1 MRRARI
7 KLIYIVYGLLGCLA
21 IGYMYWDTQIHD
33 TGTGGS
39 SGGNLAELLIVGTD
53 PGFKPFEYKEGQQIV
68 GFDIDLSRQIAKDLG
83 KRIKVEEMAFDGLL
97 PALQAGR
104 IDMIIAG
111 MTVTPDR
118 AKNAAFS
125 DPYYSATQ
133 RVMVRR
139 DHQRIKTVA
148 DLAGTRIGVQLGTTG
163 DNLAHGIQGAQVV
176 QLPSTASVAQEIS
189 AGKIDAGILDD
200 GPATQYLATNP
211 HLMVLPQR
219 LSSEDYAI
227 ALRKSDTT
235 LRQQINKSI
244 ATMKQDGRY
253 QQLMQKYFGAR
264 R

>member
-1 MRRARI
+1 MWWQHI
-7 KLIYIVYGLLGCLA
+7 KVKYVLVGLLCCAG
-21 IGYMYWDTQIHD
+21 IGYMYWDTQLRED
-33 TGTGGS
+33 SMGTGTS
-39 SGGNLAELLIVGTD
+39 STTELLIVGTD

-68 GFDIDLSRQIAKDLG
+68 GFDIDLSREIAKDLG

-163 DNLAHGIQGAQVV
+163 YSGCPGGATTINCQCC
-176 QLPSTASVAQEIS
+176 PR
-189 AGKIDAGILDD
+189 
-200 GPATQYLATNP
+200 N
-211 HLMVLPQR
+211 QR
-219 LSSEDYAI
+219 W
-227 ALRKSDTT
+227 
-235 LRQQINKSI
+235 QN
-244 ATMKQDGRY
+244 
-253 QQLMQKYFGAR
+253 
-264 R
+264 

>member
-33 TGTGGS
+33 TSTGGS

-148 DLAGTRIGVQLGTTG
+148 DLVGTRIGVQLGTTG
-163 DNLAHGIQGAQVV
+163 DNLARGIQGAQVV

-211 HLMVLPQR
+211 QLMVLPQR

-253 QQLMQKYFGAR
+253 QQLMKKYFGAKR
-264 R
+264 

>member
-1 MRRARI
+1 M
-7 KLIYIVYGLLGCLA
+7 LVGLLCCAG
-21 IGYMYWDTQIHD
+21 IGYMYWDTQLRED
-33 TGTGGS
+33 SMGTGTS
-39 SGGNLAELLIVGTD
+39 STTELLIVGTD

-111 MTVTPDR
+111 MTVT
-118 AKNAAFS
+118 
-125 DPYYSATQ
+125 PYYSATQ

-200 GPATQYLATNP
+200 DPATQYLATNP

-253 QQLMQKYFGAR
+253 QQLMKKYFGVGR
-264 R
+264 

>member
-1 MRRARI
+1 M
-7 KLIYIVYGLLGCLA
+7 LVGLLCCAG
-21 IGYMYWDTQIHD
+21 IGYMYWDTQLRED
-33 TGTGGS
+33 SMGTGTS
-39 SGGNLAELLIVGTD
+39 STTELLIVGTD

-148 DLAGTRIGVQLGTTG
+148 DLAGARIGVQLGTTG

-200 GPATQYLATNP
+200 DPATQYLAT
-211 HLMVLPQR
+211 
-219 LSSEDYAI
+219 SEDYAI

-253 QQLMQKYFGAR
+253 QQLMKKYFGAKR
-264 R
+264 

>member
-1 MRRARI
+1 
-7 KLIYIVYGLLGCLA
+7 
-21 IGYMYWDTQIHD
+21 
-33 TGTGGS
+33 
-39 SGGNLAELLIVGTD
+39 
-53 PGFKPFEYKEGQQIV
+53 
-68 GFDIDLSRQIAKDLG
+68 
-83 KRIKVEEMAFDGLL
+83 MAFDGLL

-163 DNLAHGIQGAQVV
+163 DNLAHGIQGTQVV

-211 HLMVLPQR
+211 HLIVLPQR

-253 QQLMQKYFGAR
+253 QQLMKKYFGVGR
-264 R
+264 